1 MGKGDAPWRES
12 LAWRECP
19 AVLQPRALTAPSSAA
34 LGSPLQPDRAAPSH
48 SHLLLGCAV
57 GSREL
62 LEAGRAEAWAPFLTR
77 EGYPQRVLPGCLC
90 CCLVVLP
97 PPSSSPWEGLTH
109 AGCYWALIKSL
120 EINMLNQTLTMFLGG
135 KNNNNNKGKRG
146 QALSL
151 LKRMMILIN
160 EC

>member
-1 MGKGDAPWRES
+1 MGKGDAPWRGS

-62 LEAGRAEAWAPFLTR
+62 LERGSASERQLYPGADPQHHTAG
-77 EGYPQRVLPGCLC
+77 
-90 CCLVVLP
+90 
-97 PPSSSPWEGLTH
+97 
-109 AGCYWALIKSL
+109 
-120 EINMLNQTLTMFLGG
+120 LG
-135 KNNNNNKGKRG
+135 
-146 QALSL
+146 A
-151 LKRMMILIN
+151 
-160 EC
+160 